1 MSSDPFG
8 LVGTTIGGRYA
19 VEALVGQGGSSV
31 VYRARHTLWH
41 RPVAIKALRG
51 LQGADPET
59 RERLVKGFVQE
70 GAILTELSERTTAI
84 VQARDAATLVT
95 SSGEW
100 VPYLVLEWLE
110 GRTLETVLWQER
122 CDGARPRTIHQA
134 VALLSPIA
142 QALALTHGQGICH
155 RDLKPGNVF
164 VVGEPPWHT
173 LKLLDFGVA
182 TFFSGTRRALS
193 ERQRGVVPAGFTP
206 SYAAPEQ
213 FSDAYGVT
221 GPWTD
226 VFALALVLV
235 ELVCGR
241 EALGDGSSEQLARI
255 ATDPARRPTPRAL
268 GVAVPEAV
276 ERVLQR
282 ALAVYPAER
291 WQTAG
296 SFWGA
301 LGDTLAGSRDREGAH
316 GHLAPLPGERVESAG
331 PQDRGDGAPEQD
343 AAGDAAP
350 ARPSDGGV
358 RPSPAAALALALAI
372 AVSGVCDHPA
382 RDAAGSATPC
392 AVVAS
397 ASSR

>member
-1 MSSDPFG
+1 MSPDPFG
-8 LVGTTIGGRYA
+8 LVGTTIAGRYA
-19 VEALVGQGGSSV
+19 VEELVGQGGSSV

-59 RERLVKGFVQE
+59 RERLVKAFVQE

-95 SSGEW
+95 PSGEW

-110 GRTLETVLWQER
+110 GRTLETVLWKER
-122 CDGARPRTIHQA
+122 CNGAAPRSLENA
-134 VALLSPIA
+134 MALLAPVA
-142 QALALTHGQGICH
+142 QALALTHGRGICH
-155 RDLKPGNVF
+155 RDLKPGNVY
-164 VVGEPPWHT
+164 VVGEPPDHT

-182 TFFSGTRRALS
+182 TFFTGTRRALS

-213 FSDAYGVT
+213 VSEAYGIT

-235 ELVCGR
+235 EVVCGR
-241 EALGDGSSEQLARI
+241 EALGDGSSDELARV
-255 ATDPARRPTPRAL
+255 AADPAHRPTPRAL

-276 ERVLQR
+276 ERVLAR

-296 SFWGA
+296 SFWEALRAALAEPDANTDAREEGGASQQDAPPDAAHARLSDGA
-301 LGDTLAGSRDREGAH
+301 LR
-316 GHLAPLPGERVESAG
+316 P
-331 PQDRGDGAPEQD
+331 
-343 AAGDAAP
+343 AA
-350 ARPSDGGV
+350 
-358 RPSPAAALALALAI
+358 AAALALALGI
-372 AVSGVCDHPA
+372 AVSGVCDHA
-382 RDAAGSATPC
+382 AHEAGSAPAR

-397 ASSR
+397 ARSR